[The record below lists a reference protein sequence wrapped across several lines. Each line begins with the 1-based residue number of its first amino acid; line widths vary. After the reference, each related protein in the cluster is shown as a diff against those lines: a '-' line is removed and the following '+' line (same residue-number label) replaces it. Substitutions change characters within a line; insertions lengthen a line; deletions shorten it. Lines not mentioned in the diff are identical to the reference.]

1 RPDRRPGAE
10 RSPPLPPSAIVG
22 PMSKTVADLMVK
34 DVLTVEPSDTIGE
47 AAEKMNTANV
57 GAVVVME
64 DMVRI
69 VGIVTARDLL
79 RAVSQRAGAAE
90 ARVRQWMTVDPVTI
104 SPETPIEDAAQVMF
118 DNNFRHLPVVKDG
131 RPVGIVSLRLLA
143 RWAFESV
150 RSAQ

>member
-1 RPDRRPGAE
+1 MA
-10 RSPPLPPSAIVG
+10 
-22 PMSKTVADLMVK
+22 TVADLMVK

-47 AAEKMNTANV
+47 AAEKMNASNV

-69 VGIVTARDLL
+69 VGIVTERDLL
-79 RAVSQRAGAAE
+79 RAVAARARAAE
-90 ARVRQWMTVDPVTI
+90 ARVRQWMTPDPVTI
-104 SPETPIEDAAQVMF
+104 DPGLTIEEAAKIMF

-131 RPVGIVSLRLLA
+131 RALGIVSLRLLA

-150 RSAQ
+150 QSPH